1 MDKPWWLTYQP
12 LSFIRPMRLR
22 GAQWQK
28 RPRCL
33 TALGYAIAIAGSI
46 SSTAIAQSL
55 PLTPKP
61 NDTLPSP
68 VADRG
73 TPPAADLQ
81 GRTLTVG
88 IKPILPFVFV
98 EDTDAPYG
106 YSIDL
111 WNAIAER
118 LGVTTEFQVFETVPD
133 LLDAARSGQVDVAI
147 AGISITQEREA
158 SGLDFSYP
166 IYQAGLQIVALDRSR
181 FPIARYVGYLTSP
194 GTLLAIARVFL
205 GALVVGTVLW
215 LIERKHNPTFQ
226 HGFIPGVGQGIWFA
240 IVTLGT
246 FGYGDVTPTRPWSR
260 VVAVIWMG
268 ASFFILADFIASISA
283 AYQANTPIRRLEDV
297 YNQPVVAIT
306 GSTAADFL
314 RSKPVQLKEQDTY
327 EGLFSVLEQQ
337 NAIAAVIDYPTARYE
352 SLRHPKLL
360 LAGNR
365 LNREDY
371 GIAVQ
376 EGQEILLEAINQELL
391 GLQKTGMFEM
401 LDKKWFNGQ

>member
-1 MDKPWWLTYQP
+1 MDNPWWLTYQP
-12 LSFIRPMRLR
+12 LSFPRPMRLR
-22 GAQWQK
+22 NAQWQK

-55 PLTPKP
+55 PLTPQP

-98 EDTDAPYG
+98 EDADAPYG

-133 LLDAARSGQVDVAI
+133 LLNAARLGQVDVAI

-181 FPIARYVGYLTSP
+181 FPIARYVSYLTSP

-205 GALVVGTVLW
+205 GALVVGTVL
-215 LIERKHNPTFQ
+215 
-226 HGFIPGVGQGIWFA
+226 
-240 IVTLGT
+240 
-246 FGYGDVTPTRPWSR
+246 
-260 VVAVIWMG
+260 
-268 ASFFILADFIASISA
+268 AD
-283 AYQANTPIRRLEDV
+283 
-297 YNQPVVAIT
+297 
-306 GSTAADFL
+306 
-314 RSKPVQLKEQDTY
+314 
-327 EGLFSVLEQQ
+327 
-337 NAIAAVIDYPTARYE
+337 
-352 SLRHPKLL
+352 
-360 LAGNR
+360 
-365 LNREDY
+365 
-371 GIAVQ
+371 
-376 EGQEILLEAINQELL
+376 
-391 GLQKTGMFEM
+391 
-401 LDKKWFNGQ
+401 